1 MQFIKV
7 SAMPCNN
14 TGSSRGQVTRQ
25 FYLNIDLIGGI
36 SENSIWLKNSEIV
49 CLNGT
54 YFRDIKLVEN
64 ISPKDL

>member
-14 TGSSRGQVTRQ
+14 TGSSRGQVPRQ
-25 FYLNIDLIGGI
+25 FYLNIALIGGI
-36 SENSIWLKNSEIV
+36 SENNIWLKNSEIV

-54 YFRDIKLVEN
+54 YFRDIKLIEN
-64 ISPKDL
+64 INPKDL